1 VPPELCV
8 GAVVV
13 HDGCLL
19 LVQRGHEPD
28 AGSWSIPGGRVEAG
42 ESLEAA
48 LARELRE
55 ETGLS
60 GSIVRFLGSVSRRGP
75 AHDFEIH
82 DFLVEVED
90 PSSAFPGDD
99 ADALRWV
106 PLAEARVRTDLV
118 PGLVEFLLEAGVL

>member
-1 VPPELCV
+1 MAVEHCV

-28 AGSWSIPGGRVEAG
+28 AGAWSVPGGRVEEG
-42 ESLEAA
+42 ESLEVA

-75 AHDFEIH
+75 SYDFEIH
-82 DFLVEVED
+82 DFLVEAD
-90 PSSAFPGDD
+90 QPSSAFPGDD
-99 ADALRWV
+99 ADALQWV
-106 PLAEARVRTDLV
+106 PLASLPSRTDLV
-118 PGLVEFLLEAGVL
+118 PGLVEFLVDAGVL